1 MTEVVV
7 VYNEKVFN
15 ILNKNLLE
23 RKVKNHIKKAIREI
37 IGKRTELQRRYPSQY
52 GIIVYEEELSNGIF
66 TFAQAMARKLEKI
79 LIANLNALKYHV
91 VEHRGMV
98 NVRTFIRIE
107 DHSAIGYEDYGL
119 FGSTFRFDI
128 MLIITA
134 EHETIE
140 GWDKIYETKYLVH
153 VIIKGKGYRTRDE
166 KNRLYAVLEDYNVE
180 KIDSKPY
187 TI

>member
-1 MTEVVV
+1 MTEAIA
-7 VYNEKVFN
+7 VYNEEIFN
-15 ILNKNLLE
+15 IINKNLLE
-23 RKVKNHIKKAIREI
+23 RRVRTHIKKAIREI
-37 IGKRTELQRRYPSQY
+37 VEKRTELQKRYPSQY
-52 GIIVYEEELSNGIF
+52 GIRVYEELGNGIL
-66 TFAQAMARKLEKI
+66 TFAQAIARKLEKI
-79 LIANLNALKYHV
+79 LMANLNIVKYHI
-91 VEHRGMV
+91 VEHRMI

-107 DHSAIGYEDYGL
+107 DHSSIGYEDYGL

-128 MLIITA
+128 MLLITA

-153 VIIKGKGYRTRDE
+153 IIIKGKGYRTRDE

-180 KIDSKPY
+180 KIDIKPY